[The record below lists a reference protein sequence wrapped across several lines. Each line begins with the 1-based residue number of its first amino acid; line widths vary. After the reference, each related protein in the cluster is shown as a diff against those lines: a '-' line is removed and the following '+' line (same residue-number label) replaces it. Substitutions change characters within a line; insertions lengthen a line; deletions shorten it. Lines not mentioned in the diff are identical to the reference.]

1 VFTGIISDIGEIID
15 LQDNGDRRFEIATAY
30 DLKTIDLG
38 ASIASSGVCLTVIEM
53 GTRDGVNF
61 YAVEA
66 SKETLDLTTAGQWQ
80 VGTKLN
86 LERALRLGDELGGHL
101 VSGHVDGI
109 AKIISIRPEGASKR
123 FVFEVPDSLKKYI
136 AVKGSVSLDGT
147 SLTVNEVDDNQF
159 GVNMISHTQDVT
171 CWGYSQEG
179 DLVNLEIDVLARYV
193 ARLQE

>member
-1 VFTGIISDIGEIID
+1 MFTGIISDIGEIIG
-15 LQDNGDRRFEIATAY
+15 LQDDSDRRFEIATKY
-30 DLKTIDLG
+30 DLNTIDLG

-53 GTRDGVNF
+53 GTRDDVNF

-80 VGTKLN
+80 LGTKLN

-109 AKIISIRPEGASKR
+109 ARIISIRPEGASKR

-136 AVKGSVSLDGT
+136 AAKGSVSLDGT